1 MSSIS
6 LAEIATATGA
16 EYSADEL
23 LMIQSVAPLDQAK
36 QGDITFITH
45 SKYLSQLEQC
55 EASAIIASPKLD
67 MSHYSG
73 TVLWHNNPYLAYAK
87 TVQLMYPEA
96 RLKSGV
102 HASASVEDD
111 IELGDGVSIA
121 ANAVI
126 DSGVRLGNR
135 VQIGAGCV
143 IGSGCDIADDVCLK
157 ANVTLYSGVRVGE
170 RTRIHSGTIIGADGF
185 GYAPDAGQWHKIPQI
200 GSVQIGSD
208 VEIGANTT
216 IDRGALSDTI
226 IGNGVILDNQIQIGH
241 NVVIGDHAAL
251 AGAVAVAG
259 STVIGKRCQIGGTAA
274 IAGHITIADDVI
286 ITGMSMVTGSIK
298 EKGVYSSGTPA
309 TNNKLWRRNAVRF
322 TQLDEMA
329 KNVRELQK
337 QIQIQDK

>member
-1 MSSIS
+1 MPATT
-6 LAEIATATGA
+6 LEKIAAFTGA
-16 EYSADEL
+16 ELAGDAAL
-23 LMIQSVAPLDQAK
+23 VMDSVAPLTQAQ
-36 QGDITFITH
+36 QGQITFIAN
-45 SKYLSQLEQC
+45 SKYLSQLVGC
-55 EASAIIASPKLD
+55 KASAVIASPKID
-67 MSHYSG
+67 VGDFSG
-73 TVLWHNNPYLAYAK
+73 AVLWHNNPYLAYAK

-102 HASASVEDD
+102 HASAVVADDVVLGNEVSV
-111 IELGDGVSIA
+111 A

-126 DSGVRLGNR
+126 DSGVKLGDR

-143 IGSGCDIADDVCLK
+143 VGIGCTIGDDVCLK
-157 ANVTLYSGVRVGE
+157 ANVTIYEGVVIGE
-170 RTRIHSGTIIGADGF
+170 RTRIHSGTVIGSDGF
-185 GYAPDAGQWHKIPQI
+185 GYAPDAGEWHKIPQI
-200 GSVQIGSD
+200 GSVKIGSD

-216 IDRGALSDTI
+216 VDRGALSDTV

-259 STVIGKRCQIGGTAA
+259 STAIGKRCQIGGTAA

-322 TQLDEMA
+322 TQLDEIA
-329 KNVRELQK
+329 KSVRELQK
-337 QIQIQDK
+337 KIQIQDK